1 MPRKKRQETAA
12 QSLARRAAVALAE
25 LRFKLAVEGT
35 KLFPD
40 EKDIPD
46 EETELLVPYEED

>member
-1 MPRKKRQETAA
+1 MSRKKRQETAG
-12 QSLARRAAVALAE
+12 QSLARRAAVALTE
-25 LRFKLAVEGT
+25 LRLKLAVEGT

-40 EKDIPD
+40 EKDLPE

>member
-12 QSLARRAAVALAE
+12 QSLARRAAVALTE
-25 LRFKLAVEGT
+25 LRLKLAVEGT

-40 EKDIPD
+40 EKDLPE